1 MVTGR
6 RLLKDEAYDALRAAI
21 VGGDLEP
28 GATLSEA
35 ELAEQLGVSR
45 APVRAALAR
54 LADDGLVETK
64 PQSFTRV
71 TPVVDREV
79 RDAVQV
85 VRAMHELVVGLA
97 VPRVTTA
104 HLIAMIAA
112 NDAFTAAVRHGDV
125 EAALAADDEF
135 HDIPVRVAGNRPAA
149 ATIERFTPLI
159 RRLERAK
166 FTELPGRESVQLH
179 AQLMSAFRR
188 GDAELAVLTTT
199 RIWSALEQQLDVVT
213 TVARPTSDPSP
224 KERR

>member
-6 RLLKDEAYDALRAAI
+6 RLRKDEAYDALRAAI
-21 VGGDLEP
+21 VGGELEP
-28 GATLSEA
+28 GATLSES
-35 ELAEQLGVSR
+35 ELAEWLGFSR

-54 LADDGLVETK
+54 LVDDGLVETK

-97 VPRVTTA
+97 VPRVSPA
-104 HLIAMIAA
+104 DLASMIAA
-112 NDAFTAAVRHGDV
+112 NDRFTDAVRAGDV
-125 EAALAADDEF
+125 EAALEADDEF
-135 HDIPVRVAGNRPAA
+135 HHIPVRVAANRPAS

-188 GDAELAVLTTT
+188 GDVELAVLTTT
-199 RIWSALEQQLDVVT
+199 RIWTALEQQLDVVP
-213 TVARPTSDPSP
+213 TVSPPTVHLSP